1 MQLTEHFSLEEL
13 IASEVAARS
22 GIDNTPSATIVSNLR
37 VLAQGLERVRAAF
50 GGKPIHVNSGYR
62 CAALNAAIGGAGN
75 SLHMQGLAADIVCPQ
90 VGEPLRRV
98 SRDCRGRDR
107 YGPDHPRIRAMV
119 LRGICAAQREGSGR
133 APDDCHR
140 RARVPDGPQS
150 GCLGIDRKETRA

>member
-22 GIDNTPSATIVSNLR
+22 GIDNTPPANIVSNLR

-90 VGEPLRRV
+90 VGEPLVVCRAIVAAGIDTDQIIHEFGRWCHV
-98 SRDCRGRDR
+98 AFALPSARGR
-107 YGPDHPRIRAMV
+107 GELLTIAT
-119 LRGICAAQREGSGR
+119 AAQGYQTGLNPV
-133 APDDCHR
+133 A
-140 RARVPDGPQS
+140 
-150 GCLGIDRKETRA
+150 